1 MLADALFIAIYDT
14 GPGHAAELAH
24 DCFGTE
30 SSARAACLLNVHT
43 ATEAGIED
51 AIKGFGVRDFAS
63 LEVYADATGV
73 VLRTDV
79 FMVNVLGV

>member
-1 MLADALFIAIYDT
+1 
-14 GPGHAAELAH
+14 
-24 DCFGTE
+24 
-30 SSARAACLLNVHT
+30 LLNVHT

-51 AIKGFGVRDFAS
+51 AIKGFGVRDFAI